1 MQQIFSA
8 ELKKT
13 IKIVVIYRKNTATKG
28 ESKIDESEETD
39 ELDRLGENCS
49 HFLIFEEGRAVGTL
63 RLVYQDGETARLQR
77 FCFYKEERG
86 KGYGSA
92 ALRELESFC
101 RKKAIRKITANAKW
115 SSLGFYL
122 KNGYIAEGLPFYE
135 VGVKHVKILK
145 EFKFS

>member
-1 MQQIFSA
+1 M
-8 ELKKT
+8 
-13 IKIVVIYRKNTATKG
+13 
-28 ESKIDESEETD
+28 
-39 ELDRLGENCS
+39 GENCS
-49 HFLIFEEGRAVGTL
+49 HFLIFEDGRAVGTL
-63 RLVYQDGETARLQR
+63 RLVCQDNETARLQR

-135 VGVKHVKILK
+135 VGVKHIKILK

>member
-1 MQQIFSA
+1 MLVLVKSTE
-8 ELKKT
+8 ELEQCFE
-13 IKIVVIYRKNTATKG
+13 IRKAVFVKENG
-28 ESKIDESEETD
+28 IDESEEID
-39 ELDRLGENCS
+39 EFDRLGEACN

-63 RLVYQDGETARLQR
+63 RLVCQDNETARLQR